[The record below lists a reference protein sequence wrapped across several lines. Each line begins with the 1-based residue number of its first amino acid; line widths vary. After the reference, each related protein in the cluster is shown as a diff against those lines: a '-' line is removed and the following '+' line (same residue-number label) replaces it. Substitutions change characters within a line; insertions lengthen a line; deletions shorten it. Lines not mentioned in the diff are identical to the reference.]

1 MEAYLERHEAFI
13 RGQLAGAGDGAD
25 WAGLA
30 RFHRAQVGYLQ
41 HERLVHLL
49 VTLFFGLCTLL
60 TLLFLVLHPL
70 LPVGVLLV
78 LLMLLL
84 VPYVVHYYKLENGV
98 QRWYRL
104 ANAIEARAGNVS
116 ERYDDGTV
124 EHRPR

>member
-1 MEAYLERHEAFI
+1 MEAYLARHEAFV
-13 RGQLAGAGDGAD
+13 RGRLAEAGEGAD

-30 RFHRAQVGYLQ
+30 RFHRTQVEYLQ

-60 TLLFLVLHPL
+60 TLLFLVLHPQV
-70 LPVGVLLV
+70 PVGALLV
-78 LLMLLL
+78 LLLLLL

-98 QRWYRL
+98 QRWYHL

-116 ERYDDGTV
+116 RRYDDGSV
-124 EHRPR
+124 EPGTR